1 MNQIQMAK
9 MQFLSQSDNG
19 LPVQEKEKNEV
30 SWQLQSSTCHHYDW
44 VKTSLPFIC
53 KVIHHVHELEE
64 KTEIWFRQ
72 FTASVKSETQARNQS
87 SDKLNENSQ
96 SDLTFTN
103 PCIRDVHF
111 ERTEHDQTTTL
122 HEQARMVLSE
132 ITGLMEQLE
141 TECQKTN
148 EGLKMERER
157 VTTLEKNIDQLS
169 LWWMKE
175 LPEAV
180 QKEYEVYSQEIYE
193 LELHVES
200 KTSHLQKLQNQVNNA
215 SILNQRMQEE
225 INLVKKLEDH
235 LKEKLD
241 LERKTINDI
250 VPNQKELTEIYK
262 KVGSDLKKV
271 QLDFDDLTTEAWFEQ
286 NTMHKELLSIENKT
300 AQLNKDIIRGKT
312 MFEMYTTQ
320 EQKIRD
326 QLGEAEKSYESLTN
340 ELIDLEV
347 EKNVN
352 ENKIK
357 QLKPEVANKYAEITI
372 LRKSC
377 IQIEQ
382 TIEDETQ
389 IGNSELSHQQ
399 KELDRKLQELMN
411 LESINKELEL
421 DIEIFNSN
429 IKESRQA
436 RSKMRKE
443 MRQIQKAVKLNSD
456 KLTSMKKQLS
466 QVEKTLNAVR
476 TKLVTLKKTISDQED
491 QLKDQTVKLKK
502 KIKDEMI
509 QLTKLQDKVKL
520 DAAELTQFKEN
531 SNKKKKRALNKVV
544 QVEKVVENIETKFKE
559 LEALYLNLHEVF
571 LMLNNKLNELK
582 ESQESLTK
590 HHENEKRDL
599 QNELTDDQNE
609 YLDCFNLL
617 NYILRNMDTLQE
629 NILQKQTLRTML
641 LKDTEKY
648 KNIIEDLQSILDLV
662 EFKHSSATN
671 LISNFKSELAFA
683 EKRLTIMEEG
693 DRKLLHERR
702 EKRKEVRAMLASA
715 LIENGNRTA
724 EYKQLQGTYLDTK
737 SKLADTYYERLKT
750 EECIKDYLQLSA
762 LHTRMHKALVDY
774 SRQRGLYSQAELATF
789 QALSRENAQ
798 KIIAVQGE
806 MSKSIQRMSTFLQS
820 LTDTCEPKEDTE
832 NKQCNQGG
840 IIKDKKCHA
849 VQVMV

>member
-1 MNQIQMAK
+1 MRDRQPRLQRNQIQMAK

-702 EKRKEVRAMLASA
+702 EKRKEVRISCYCKSLIYSKNLIASQTLRA
-715 LIENGNRTA
+715 N
-724 EYKQLQGTYLDTK
+724 
-737 SKLADTYYERLKT
+737 
-750 EECIKDYLQLSA
+750 
-762 LHTRMHKALVDY
+762 H
-774 SRQRGLYSQAELATF
+774 
-789 QALSRENAQ
+789 
-798 KIIAVQGE
+798 
-806 MSKSIQRMSTFLQS
+806 
-820 LTDTCEPKEDTE
+820 
-832 NKQCNQGG
+832 
-840 IIKDKKCHA
+840 
-849 VQVMV
+849 